1 MPDGIWVIVTV
12 GYVVLAVIFL
22 ITLVWSRMKTGTL
35 RRTLG
40 KGQALLVVGAA
51 VLFLVSVTALIL
63 IATGSLPAMSV
74 VYPCVAALLHNPVVQ
89 SPSPVESGSPRLRVS
104 VVPMSAT
111 PSRPPTPAPPAA
123 SSPTVQ
129 RETSYDSALGRQ
141 SEKEPRDVV
150 DGIVSRCPD
159 IGDARTAFICVSRV
173 PGKLQ
178 TAAVAGEETKF
189 GTNSDPL
196 VLLAKILS
204 AVAGEQALMSLS
216 SRVSKCADTY
226 GVYLALRQQG
236 QSPESAM
243 DALRETTDME
253 RISDALE
260 ASGR

>member
-1 MPDGIWVIVTV
+1 M
-12 GYVVLAVIFL
+12 
-22 ITLVWSRMKTGTL
+22 
-35 RRTLG
+35 
-40 KGQALLVVGAA
+40 
-51 VLFLVSVTALIL
+51 
-63 IATGSLPAMSV
+63 
-74 VYPCVAALLHNPVVQ
+74 
-89 SPSPVESGSPRLRVS
+89 
-104 VVPMSAT
+104 VPMSAI
-111 PSRPPTPAPPAA
+111 PSRSPAPAPPAA
-123 SSPTVQ
+123 SSPTAQ
-129 RETSYDSALGRQ
+129 RETSHDSGLGRQ

-150 DGIVSRCPD
+150 DGTVSRCPD
-159 IGDARTAFICVSRV
+159 IGDARTVFICVSRV
-173 PGKLQ
+173 AGKLQ

-243 DALRETTDME
+243 DALHETTDME